1 MDRHKNETNFP
12 RSESIIAEVKQRVHT
27 VFGCTIQ
34 CSMPGFV
41 IIKAFEKIKA

>member
-41 IIKAFEKIKA
+41 IIKAFEKIRA